1 MAHTATRTR
10 RHAAFRALAVVAAAV
25 LLLTT
30 APPDSASAH
39 GTVID
44 PASRVWGCY
53 DRWSDNH
60 LAPEMA
66 TEDPM
71 CYQAWQYDPGAM
83 WNWNGLFRD
92 NVGGNHQAF
101 IPDGQLCSGGLTA
114 GGRYAALDAVGNWKA
129 KTTSNKF
136 TLDLYDGSRHGAVYL
151 RIYITKQGFDPIT
164 QPLRWSDLQL
174 VTKTGSYGRVH
185 NYRAAVDAGSRTG
198 RHIVYTIWRAA
209 HLDQNYYICSDV
221 NFTGQ

>member
-1 MAHTATRTR
+1 MSHPVTRPR
-10 RHAAFRALAVVAAAV
+10 WSASRVLVAAATAV

-30 APPDSASAH
+30 GLSTGASAH

-44 PASRVWGCY
+44 PGSRVWGCY

-71 CYQAWQYDPGAM
+71 CHQAWQSNPNAM

-101 IPDGQLCSGGLTA
+101 VPDGQLCSGGLTQ
-114 GGRYAALDAVGNWKA
+114 GGLYAAMDAVGPWKA
-129 KTTSNKF
+129 TTTNNTF
-136 TLDLYDGSRHGAVYL
+136 TLNLYDGSRHGADYL
-151 RIYITKQGFDPIT
+151 RIYITRQGFDPLT
-164 QPLRWSDLQL
+164 QPLRWSDLEL
-174 VTKTGSYGRVH
+174 VTEAGPYGRVR
-185 NYRAAVDAGSRTG
+185 NYQATVNAGARTG
-198 RHIVYTIWRAA
+198 RHIVYTIWRAS

-221 NFTGQ
+221 TFTGQ